1 MKKIFLS
8 ILICGSILSAAA
20 QDSTV
25 KTTTTTTTT
34 TPHKYSYYPSTN
46 VYFDGSTGT
55 YWYLENGADTWTK
68 TQTLPATIVVENT
81 PQIPLSYTGEEP
93 WKDNAADIKKYK
105 VKKNGSVKI
114 KMKDNKD

>member
-8 ILICGSILSAAA
+8 ILISGSILSASA

-34 TPHKYSYYPSTN
+34 AHKYSYYPSVN
-46 VYFDGSTGT
+46 VYFDESTGT
-55 YWYLENGADTWTK
+55 YWYLDSGATTWTK
-68 TQTLPATIVVENT
+68 TQTLPATIVVEKT
-81 PQIPLSYTGEEP
+81 PQIPLDYTGEEP

-105 VKKNGSVKI
+105 VKKNGSIKI
-114 KMKDNKD
+114 KMKDKKD